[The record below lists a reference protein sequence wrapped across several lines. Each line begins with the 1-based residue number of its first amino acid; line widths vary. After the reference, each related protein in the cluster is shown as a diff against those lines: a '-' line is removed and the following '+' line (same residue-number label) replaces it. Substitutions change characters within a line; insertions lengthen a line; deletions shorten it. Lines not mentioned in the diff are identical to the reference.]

1 MSSSEERLK
10 RLQDRTLSGT
20 TVRYV
25 RYGMDSAGDKV
36 QLLVWVWV
44 WVLKRCFVVESR
56 GVVGDMVEMS

>member
-44 WVLKRCFVVESR
+44 LKKCFVVESR